1 MSASQRFLRGFRA
14 FRCRIDAFVRRRV
27 RRVCKG
33 VNLILR
39 VVWIVPGLR
48 ISCRCYRNDVP
59 CIVVGIVV
67 FDFDDAVGLRCR
79 LNRPLRRR
87 GVRVIENGF
96 VDLYVPYLYNNVTN
110 FFAVYRVRDLE
121 TAYALVLFI
130 FIEVFDICLGPVF
143 PYRTVGVLKLCLV
156 EDIAFVT
163 VYR

>member
-1 MSASQRFLRGFRA
+1 MGPLSASQWFLRGFQA
-14 FRCRIDAFVRRRV
+14 FWCRIDVFVCRRSWPV
-27 RRVCKG
+27 RKGVLCKG
-33 VNLILR
+33 VNLFLR

-48 ISCRCYRNDVP
+48 ISCRGYRNDVP

-110 FFAVYRVRDLE
+110 FFAVRRVRDLE
-121 TAYALVLFI
+121 TAY
-130 FIEVFDICLGPVF
+130 
-143 PYRTVGVLKLCLV
+143 R
-156 EDIAFVT
+156 AFVLIS
-163 VYR
+163 YK